1 MIKKSLSI
9 LALVL
14 VAIGTIVSISVGSA
28 TSPEVFIQELEI
40 LKQPNREDRYTY
52 VFNVCVDEAGDGM
65 DSIRDPAI
73 IITSDKET
81 RRLQLDRVFLANEC
95 VGAVEMIRAD
105 DPNSIKAN
113 VVTFGNQD
121 LIKDTENR
129 LKELQAQAEQ
139 ENRELQKIMST
150 NYPHHQD
157 YIDAMNEQSDKLF
170 VTGKQLQAATEQYYQ
185 MMRYLHPES
194 VEVDTE
200 SFNTLGCPGER
211 RVALLDKYGSPYCKT
226 VP

>member
-1 MIKKSLSI
+1 MIKKSLVI
-9 LALVL
+9 LATVL
-14 VAIGTIVSISVGSA
+14 VAIGTIVSISVTSA
-28 TSPEVFIQELEI
+28 ASPEVFILELEI
-40 LKQPNREDRYTY
+40 IKQPNRDDRYTY
-52 VFNVCVDEAGDGM
+52 IFNVCVDEAGDGA

-95 VGAVEMIRAD
+95 VGAVERIRAD

-129 LKELQAQAEQ
+129 LKELQAQAER
-139 ENRELQKIMST
+139 ENRELKQILGT
-150 NYPHHQD
+150 NFPNHQA
-157 YIDAMNEQSDKLF
+157 YIDAMNEQADKLY
-170 VTGKQLQAATEQYYQ
+170 VTRKQLQAATEQYYQ

-194 VEVDTE
+194 LEVDLENFKSVSCPEE
-200 SFNTLGCPGER
+200 SQK
-211 RVALLDKYGSPYCKT
+211 VVLDQYGSPVCRT

>member
-1 MIKKSLSI
+1 MIKKSIVILASI
-9 LALVL
+9 LF
-14 VAIGTIVSISVGSA
+14 AIGTIVSISVGSA
-28 TSPEVFIQELEI
+28 ASPEVFVQEIEI
-40 LKQPNREDRYTY
+40 LKQPNWEDRYTY

-95 VGAVEMIRAD
+95 VGAVERIRAD

-113 VVTFGNQD
+113 IVTFGNQD

-129 LKELQAQAEQ
+129 LKELQEKAER
-139 ENRELQKIMST
+139 ENLELKEIMSK

-170 VTGKQLQAATEQYYQ
+170 LTGKQLQAATEQYYQ

-194 VEVDTE
+194 LEVDLE
-200 SFNTLGCPGER
+200 NFQSLGCPGER
-211 RVALLDKYGSPYCKT
+211 RIAVLDQYGSPYCKA

>member
-1 MIKKSLSI
+1 MIKKSIVI
-9 LALVL
+9 LASIL

-28 TSPEVFIQELEI
+28 ASPEVFVQEIEI
-40 LKQPNREDRYTY
+40 IKQPNWEDRYTY

-65 DSIRDPAI
+65 DSIRDPTI

-81 RRLQLDRVFLANEC
+81 RRLQLDRIFLANEC
-95 VGAVEMIRAD
+95 VGGVERIRAD

-113 VVTFGNQD
+113 IVTFGNQD

-129 LKELQAQAEQ
+129 LKELQAQAER
-139 ENRELQKIMST
+139 ENRELKQILGT
-150 NYPHHQD
+150 NYPNHQA
-157 YIDAMNEQSDKLF
+157 YIDATNEQSDKLY
-170 VTGKQLQAATEQYYQ
+170 VTRKQLQAATEQYYQ

-194 VEVDTE
+194 LEVDLENFKSVSCPEE
-200 SFNTLGCPGER
+200 SQK
-211 RVALLDKYGSPYCKT
+211 VVLDQYGSPVCRT